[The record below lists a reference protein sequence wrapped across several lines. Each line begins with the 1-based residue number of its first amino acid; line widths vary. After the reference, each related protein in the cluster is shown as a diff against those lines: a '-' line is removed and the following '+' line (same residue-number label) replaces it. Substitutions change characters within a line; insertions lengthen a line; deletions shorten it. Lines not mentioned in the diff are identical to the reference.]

1 MAMQTFED
9 DDFTDIKPPQQ
20 QAKGPV
26 TATAAAT
33 TVKQQIAPP
42 KAAAA
47 KQTAAPSGEDFE
59 DESKPAAPRPAAAD
73 EDDLDTDFD
82 DERIY
87 HRSGQLNQCRPDKS
101 LKAVRFAFIPVEWLK
116 PKSAKTHFLKGLGKE
131 GKMGRFRCLSPLGS
145 DDQGLCC
152 IALDKDGETTIVAL
166 AVRYLNANSEG
177 KYIKGADGSVPPIE
191 WEIQFVRL
199 SQFNMKQIKKL
210 APEDSD
216 VFHIDIIMSMA
227 EGRAFGY
234 EFTAPT
240 AGTARWLKN
249 PQLIEEIKHAVQR
262 FADGKILISK
272 LGKKLSEM
280 EWKALLS
287 GVTTGVDEAKLDN
300 MEEL

>member
-1 MAMQTFED
+1 MAMQTFD
-9 DDFTDIKPPQQ
+9 DDELTDIKPQQQQ
-20 QAKGPV
+20 QAKGSA

-33 TVKQQIAPP
+33 APKAQQQPKPAVKQ
-42 KAAAA
+42 
-47 KQTAAPSGEDFE
+47 AAPAAEDFE
-59 DESKPAAPRPAAAD
+59 DESKPAASAASE
-73 EDDLDTDFD
+73 EDNLDTDFD

-101 LKAVRFAFIPVEWLK
+101 LKAVRFAFVPVEWLK

-131 GKMGRFRCLSPLGS
+131 EKMGRFRCLSPLGS

-152 IALDKDGETTIVAL
+152 VALDKDGETTIVAL
-166 AVRYLNANSEG
+166 VLRYLNANSEG

-191 WEIQFVRL
+191 WELQFVRL

-216 VFHIDIIMSMA
+216 VFHIDIIMSLA

-249 PQLIEEIKHAVQR
+249 PQLIEEIKHSCQR
-262 FADGKILISK
+262 FADGKVLISK
-272 LGKKLSEM
+272 LGKKLTEM

-287 GVTTGVDEAKLDN
+287 GVSTGANEAKLDN
-300 MEEL
+300 MDEL